1 MSRTPKRGKPPG
13 YEYWSR
19 GTPREAMS
27 PGRWSKQ
34 QKSRKRR
41 RDDKLEIE
49 KGTGRNG

>member
-19 GTPREAMS
+19 GTPREATA

-34 QKSRKRR
+34 RKARKRR
-41 RDDKLEIE
+41 RENKTETKE
-49 KGTGRNG
+49 H